1 MQSNSKTADLTRT
14 RKGVREGYGY
24 KAYQK
29 TGKILPPAQG
39 NARISLIIFRGAVD
53 SDNGF
58 SENIFQY
65 CLMNTW
71 LCHEGAVCKQPSI
84 RSLRRAAL
92 ASAAWTAHQKRR
104 LRGRDGSACG
114 AGGAGISRK
123 QVQSRGGDS
132 RSLPACPERRAG
144 FKGPVRAGWRTR
156 AAAPA
161 FAGAGKGA
169 VARGFG
175 QAAPAKRPQT
185 ALHSGGSPTAVT
197 PCPRLL
203 RRVEYHPRCGLPPGT
218 ALRGLKD

>member
-39 NARISLIIFRGAVD
+39 NARISLIIFRGAPVD

-71 LCHEGAVCKQPSI
+71 LCHEGGQSVNNLRFAVPGGK
-84 RSLRRAAL
+84 LRLQRHGRPTRNGACGAETVRPAAL
-92 ASAAWTAHQKRR
+92 AAQGSPGNRCRAAGATAAVSRLARRDERDSKGLFAQGGAPGRPLRLPLERERELSRGVSGKPPRPNGRKRR
-104 LRGRDGSACG
+104 CILAD
-114 AGGAGISRK
+114 
-123 QVQSRGGDS
+123 
-132 RSLPACPERRAG
+132 
-144 FKGPVRAGWRTR
+144 
-156 AAAPA
+156 
-161 FAGAGKGA
+161 
-169 VARGFG
+169 
-175 QAAPAKRPQT
+175 
-185 ALHSGGSPTAVT
+185 VT

-203 RRVEYHPRCGLPPGT
+203 RREEYHPRCGLPPGT